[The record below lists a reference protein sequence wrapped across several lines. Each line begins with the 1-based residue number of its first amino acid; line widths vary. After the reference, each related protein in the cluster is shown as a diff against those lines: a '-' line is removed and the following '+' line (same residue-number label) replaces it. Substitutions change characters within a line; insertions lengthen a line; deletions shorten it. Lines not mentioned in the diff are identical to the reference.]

1 MIDAVLGVLFVA
13 VLVVG
18 IFMFHLY
25 ILDRE

>member
-18 IFMFHLY
+18 IFMFHLH